1 MSNPTVAFDES
12 GNTGQNL
19 LDPAQP
25 VFTLASIHLSDDELE
40 YLDELVDWPE
50 DGELHF
56 TDLKRSARG
65 RRRIRRI
72 LTSDVATPEH
82 VKVFV
87 IHKRFMVVAK
97 VVELLEDLTH
107 RTGSDLYER
116 GANIALSNL
125 LYFCTPTFCGQE
137 HFEEFLEAFV
147 GMIRNPNELRR
158 DHFYR
163 RLRDLSVECRDEQF
177 RSGVLKMLGA
187 TRVVVDDLLA
197 NATTWAI
204 DPAVPAFLVLG
215 TEWDAQLDRE
225 WDIVHDQS
233 KPIEHAEEILECFL
247 GAEEPGRL
255 VGHDRRKARLPL
267 RAAGIDLCS
276 SQKVREIQ
284 VADIFA
290 GAIGQFAT
298 GAEDKSQRDQ
308 LWHEFREMSLLET
321 VYVDAVWPQLE
332 MDPQALGTDETGGRS
347 LHDHAADLVGRGM
360 REKYGRN
367 WARKYQ
373 SG

>member
-25 VFTLASIHLSDDELE
+25 VFTLASVHLSEDELE

-107 RTGSDLYER
+107 RAGFDLYER

-147 GMIRNPNELRR
+147 GMVRNPNELRR

-177 RSGVLKMLGA
+177 RSEVLEMLSA
-187 TRVVVDDLLA
+187 TRVVVDDMLE
-197 NATTWAI
+197 NATTWEI

-215 TEWDAQLDRE
+215 TEWDAQLDDK
-225 WDIVHDQS
+225 WNIVHDQS
-233 KPIEHAEEILECFL
+233 KPIEHAEEILACFL
-247 GAEEPGRL
+247 GARQPGRL
-255 VGHDRRKARLPL
+255 VGYDRRKARLPL
-267 RAAGIDLCS
+267 RATGIELCP
-276 SQKVREIQ
+276 SQEVPEIQ

-290 GAIGQFAT
+290 GAVGKFVT
-298 GAEDKSQRDQ
+298 GAEDKSQRGR
-308 LWHEFREMSLLET
+308 LWNEFRDMSLLET
-321 VYVDAVWPQLE
+321 VYVNAMWPE
-332 MDPQALGTDETGGRS
+332 PEVDPQALGTDETGGRS
-347 LHDHAADLVGRGM
+347 LQDHAAELVGRGM
-360 REKYGRN
+360 REK
-367 WARKYQ
+367 
-373 SG
+373 

>member
-1 MSNPTVAFDES
+1 MPNSTVAFDES

-19 LDPAQP
+19 LDSAQP
-25 VFTLASIHLSDDELE
+25 VFTLASVHLSKDELD
-40 YLDELVDWPE
+40 YLDELLDWPE
-50 DGELHF
+50 NGELHF

-65 RRRIRRI
+65 RQRIRRT
-72 LTSDVATPEH
+72 LTSDVATPKH
-82 VKVFV
+82 VKAFV

-107 RTGSDLYER
+107 RTGFDLYER

-177 RSGVLKMLGA
+177 RSEILKMLSA
-187 TRVVVDDLLA
+187 TRVVVDDLLE
-197 NATTWAI
+197 NVTKWAI

-215 TEWDAQLDRE
+215 TEWDAQLDGA
-225 WDIVHDQS
+225 WNIVHDQS
-233 KPIEHAEEILECFL
+233 KPIEHAEEVLGSFL

-255 VGHDRRKARLPL
+255 VGYDRRKARLPL
-267 RAAGIDLCS
+267 RATGIDLRS
-276 SQKVREIQ
+276 SHEVREIQ

-290 GAIGQFAT
+290 GAVGQFAT
-298 GAEDKSQRDQ
+298 GAEDKSQRDR
-308 LWHEFREMSLLET
+308 LWHEFRDMSLLET
-321 VYVDAVWPQLE
+321 VYVDGVWPQPE
-332 MDPQALGTDETGGRS
+332 VDPQALGTDETGGRS
-347 LHDHAADLVGRGM
+347 LHDHAAKLLGRGM
-360 REKYGRN
+360 REK
-367 WARKYQ
+367 
-373 SG
+373 